1 MDYELESLFVII
13 KLFLRWLYNKD
24 KELVTVNQ
32 LQKLHESYG
41 VII

>member
-32 LQKLHESYG
+32 
-41 VII
+41 